1 MSKSMAG
8 PDLTKY
14 MDKPL
19 SLKLVAQRHIK
30 GTLRGFDQFMN
41 MVLENTEEIIS
52 DKEKNDLGMVVVRGN
67 AIVMMECMEHVGRT
81 VYNPKTR

>member
-1 MSKSMAG
+1 MSKASTG

-14 MDKPL
+14 MDKQL
-19 SLKLVAQRHIK
+19 ELQLTGRRMLR

-41 MVLENTEEIIS
+41 IVLEGSQEVVSEDQQNE
-52 DKEKNDLGMVVVRGN
+52 LGTVVIRGN
-67 AIVMMECMEHVGRT
+67 AIVRFECKQHVGRT

>member
-1 MSKSMAG
+1 MSKSTAG

-19 SLKLVAQRHIK
+19 SVKLVANRHVN

-41 MVLENTEEIIS
+41 LVLENAVEVVS
-52 DKEKNDLGMVVVRGN
+52 DKEKNDIGMVVVRGN
-67 AIVMMECMEHVGRT
+67 AIVMMECLEHVGRT

>member
-1 MSKSMAG
+1 MSKSTAG

-19 SLKLVAQRHIK
+19 ALKLVANRQIT

-41 MVLENTEEIIS
+41 LVLENT
-52 DKEKNDLGMVVVRGN
+52 KEVVSEKESNDIGMIVVRGN
-67 AIVMMECMEHVGRT
+67 SIVMMECMEHVT
-81 VYNPKTR
+81 KTIYNPKTR